1 MTDKIGKSGYYDG
14 YNLGENDDDSIFSK
28 AMNVYKK
35 EGLFTLIK
43 KILTYLVFKIN
54 YTVFNRYFEVD
65 GKRYHYFINHYNA
78 VTTERVVE
86 VPFVID
92 FLKKNKYED
101 KKVLEVG
108 NVLSHYFKF
117 KHKIVD
123 KYEKETYVDN
133 VDIVD
138 FNPSEKYDIIISIS
152 TVEHI
157 GYDEPIK
164 EVGKSKRAI
173 QKIIDLLNN
182 NGIALITVP
191 LGYNPEIDSIVRNK
205 EIEFSKRYFLKR
217 ISRLNLWEETKLEE
231 AMNYKYG
238 SKYQYANAVAFLIYF
253 KNSWNNS
260 LEDILKTY
268 LMHNDNRFD

>member
-1 MTDKIGKSGYYDG
+1 MTDKIDKSGYYEG
-14 YNLGENDDDSIFSK
+14 YNLNKTSIFYRAITIFK
-28 AMNVYKK
+28 D
-35 EGLFTLIK
+35 EGFFTLVK
-43 KILTYLVFKIN
+43 KVLIWGVNKIDYGVCRIN
-54 YTVFNRYFEVD
+54 YAAFNKYFNLDGERY
-65 GKRYHYFINHYNA
+65 YYFLNKYSGQHIS
-78 VTTERVVE
+78 ERVVE
-86 VPFVID
+86 IPFAID
-92 FLKKNKYED
+92 FLKKNNYEE

-108 NVLSHYFKF
+108 NVLSHYIRF

-133 VDIVD
+133 ADIVD
-138 FNPSEKYDIIISIS
+138 FNPGEKYDIIISIS

-191 LGYNPEIDSIVRNK
+191 LVYNPEIDSIVRNE

-217 ISRLNLWEETKLEE
+217 INRLNLWEETKLEE

-238 SKYQYANAVAFLIYF
+238 SKYQFANAVAFLIYF
-253 KNSWNNS
+253 KNS
-260 LEDILKTY
+260 
-268 LMHNDNRFD
+268 

>member
-1 MTDKIGKSGYYDG
+1 MNKEKKYTGYYKG
-14 YNLGENDDDSIFSK
+14 YNLNKTSIFYRAIMIFK
-28 AMNVYKK
+28 D
-35 EGLFTLIK
+35 EGFFTLVRKVLIWGVN
-43 KILTYLVFKIN
+43 KIDYGVYKIN
-54 YTVFNRYFEVD
+54 YAAFNKYFNLDGERY
-65 GKRYHYFINHYNA
+65 YYFLNKYLDQYIG
-78 VTTERVVE
+78 ERVVE
-86 VPFVID
+86 IPFAID
-92 FLKKNKYED
+92 FLKKNNYEE

-108 NVLSHYFKF
+108 NVLSHYIRF

-123 KYEKETYVDN
+123 KYEKETYADN

-138 FNPSEKYDIIISIS
+138 FNPGEKYDIIISIS

-164 EVGKSKRAI
+164 EVGKAKRAI

-217 ISRLNLWEETKLEE
+217 ISRLNLWRETNMEE
-231 AMNYKYG
+231 AMNYKYNK
-238 SKYQYANAVAFLIYF
+238 KYLHANAVAFLIYS
-253 KNSWNNS
+253 KN
-260 LEDILKTY
+260 
-268 LMHNDNRFD
+268 F

>member
-1 MTDKIGKSGYYDG
+1 M
-14 YNLGENDDDSIFSK
+14 ENIQWP
-28 AMNVYKK
+28 
-35 EGLFTLIK
+35 FT
-43 KILTYLVFKIN
+43 
-54 YTVFNRYFEVD
+54 
-65 GKRYHYFINHYNA
+65 
-78 VTTERVVE
+78 
-86 VPFVID
+86 
-92 FLKKNKYED
+92 
-101 KKVLEVG
+101 
-108 NVLSHYFKF
+108 LSHYFKF

-138 FNPSEKYDIIISIS
+138 FNPGEKYDIIISIS

-191 LGYNPEIDSIVRNK
+191 LGYNPEIDSIVRNN

-238 SKYQYANAVAFLIYF
+238 SKYQNANAVAFLIYF
-253 KNSWNNS
+253 KNS
-260 LEDILKTY
+260 
-268 LMHNDNRFD
+268 

>member
-1 MTDKIGKSGYYDG
+1 MTYKIDKSGYYDG
-14 YNLGENDDDSIFSK
+14 YNLGENDDDCIFSK

-35 EGLFTLIK
+35 KGLITLIK
-43 KILTYLVFKIN
+43 KILTYTVYILTFTAYKIN

-65 GKRYHYFINHYNA
+65 GKRYHYFINQYNA
-78 VTTERVVE
+78 VLTERVVE
-86 VPFVID
+86 VPFIID
-92 FLKKNKYED
+92 FLRKNKYED
-101 KKVLEVG
+101 KKILEVG
-108 NVLSHYFKF
+108 NVLSHYFRF

-138 FNPSEKYDIIISIS
+138 FNPGEKYDIIISIS

-157 GYDEPIK
+157 GYDEPVK

-173 QKIIDLLNN
+173 QKIIDLLDN

-205 EIEFSKRYFLKR
+205 KIEFSKRYFLKR
-217 ISRLNLWEETKLEE
+217 ISHLNLWEETKLEE

-238 SKYQYANAVAFLIYF
+238 SKYQFVNAVAFLIYF
-253 KNSWNNS
+253 KSS
-260 LEDILKTY
+260 
-268 LMHNDNRFD
+268 

>member
-1 MTDKIGKSGYYDG
+1 MTDKIDKSGYYDG

-43 KILTYLVFKIN
+43 KILTYTVYKIN

-65 GKRYHYFINHYNA
+65 GKRYHYLINQYNA
-78 VTTERVVE
+78 VLGERVVE
-86 VPFVID
+86 VPFIID
-92 FLKKNKYED
+92 FLKKSKYED

-108 NVLSHYFKF
+108 NVLSHYFRL

-138 FNPSEKYDIIISIS
+138 FNPGEKYDIIISIS

-157 GYDEPIK
+157 GYDEPK
-164 EVGKSKRAI
+164 REVGKSKRAI
-173 QKIIDLLNN
+173 QKIIDLLDN

-231 AMNYKYG
+231 AVNYKYG
-238 SKYQYANAVAFLIYF
+238 SKYQFANAVAFLMYF
-253 KNSWNNS
+253 KNS
-260 LEDILKTY
+260 
-268 LMHNDNRFD
+268 

>member
-1 MTDKIGKSGYYDG
+1 MTDKIDKSGYYDG
-14 YNLGENDDDSIFSK
+14 YNLSENDDDSIFSK

-43 KILTYLVFKIN
+43 KILTYTVYKIN

-65 GKRYHYFINHYNA
+65 GKRYHYLINQYNA
-78 VTTERVVE
+78 VLGERVVE
-86 VPFVID
+86 VPFIID
-92 FLKKNKYED
+92 FLKKNKYEE

-138 FNPSEKYDIIISIS
+138 FNPGEKYDIIISIS

-164 EVGKSKRAI
+164 EVGRSKRAI

-191 LGYNPEIDSIVRNK
+191 LGYNPEIDSIVRNN

-217 ISRLNLWEETKLEE
+217 MSRLNLWEETKLEE

-238 SKYQYANAVAFLIYF
+238 SKYQAANAVAFLIYF
-253 KNSWNNS
+253 KNS
-260 LEDILKTY
+260 
-268 LMHNDNRFD
+268 

>member
-14 YNLGENDDDSIFSK
+14 YNLGENDDDSNFSK

-43 KILTYLVFKIN
+43 KILTYSVFKINYTVFKINYTVFKIN

-65 GKRYHYFINHYNA
+65 GKRYHYLINQYNA
-78 VTTERVVE
+78 VLGERVVE
-86 VPFVID
+86 VPFIID

-138 FNPSEKYDIIISIS
+138 FNPGEKYDIIISIS

-157 GYDEPIK
+157 GYDEPVK

-173 QKIIDLLNN
+173 QKILDLLDN

-191 LGYNPEIDSIVRNK
+191 LGYNPEIDSIVINK

-238 SKYQYANAVAFLIYF
+238 SKYQFANAVAFLIYF
-253 KNSWNNS
+253 RNS
-260 LEDILKTY
+260 
-268 LMHNDNRFD
+268 

>member
-1 MTDKIGKSGYYDG
+1 MTNKIDKSRYYDG
-14 YNLGENDDDSIFSK
+14 YNLDENDSIFSK

-35 EGLFTLIK
+35 KGLFTLIK
-43 KILTYLVFKIN
+43 KTLRYSVHKIGYPVLFKIN
-54 YTVFNRYFEVD
+54 YAVYNRYFEVD
-65 GKRYHYFINHYNA
+65 RKRYRYFINRYNA
-78 VTTERVVE
+78 VLGERVVE
-86 VPFVID
+86 VPFIID
-92 FLKKNKYED
+92 FLKENKYED

-138 FNPSEKYDIIISIS
+138 FNPGEKYDIVISIS

-173 QKIIDLLNN
+173 HKIIDLLNN

-191 LGYNPEIDSIVRNK
+191 LGYNPEIDSIVRNS
-205 EIEFSKRYFLKR
+205 EIVFSKRYFLKR

-238 SKYQYANAVAFLIYF
+238 SKYQFANAVAFLIYF
-253 KNSWNNS
+253 KNS
-260 LEDILKTY
+260 
-268 LMHNDNRFD
+268 